1 MNWRF
6 VRCSVSRWRAEK
18 AAKPKV
24 AERWEMGMRANG
36 GRKGGAKSVFPSSVS
51 ALANG
56 LVGDANGPARTCQIR
71 ILSHAETM
79 TPSDAFVD
87 DSMDRKDS
95 LAASPRFT
103 VQRTPEGIRVQ
114 LQEGDGGPGTALTI
128 ERALALLENLLE
140 QGRAV
145 TIHD

>member
-1 MNWRF
+1 
-6 VRCSVSRWRAEK
+6 
-18 AAKPKV
+18 
-24 AERWEMGMRANG
+24 
-36 GRKGGAKSVFPSSVS
+36 
-51 ALANG
+51 
-56 LVGDANGPARTCQIR
+56 
-71 ILSHAETM
+71 
-79 TPSDAFVD
+79 
-87 DSMDRKDS
+87 
-95 LAASPRFT
+95 

>member
-1 MNWRF
+1 
-6 VRCSVSRWRAEK
+6 
-18 AAKPKV
+18 
-24 AERWEMGMRANG
+24 
-36 GRKGGAKSVFPSSVS
+36 
-51 ALANG
+51 
-56 LVGDANGPARTCQIR
+56 
-71 ILSHAETM
+71 M
-79 TPSDAFVD
+79 TASNAFVD
-87 DSMDRKDS
+87 NSMDRQDA

>member
-1 MNWRF
+1 MSQFHNNHFAVGWLVERLGLNA
-6 VRCSVSRWRAEK
+6 VSRRRKQWSHFSSSPRGALS
-18 AAKPKV
+18 AGAVV
-24 AERWEMGMRANG
+24 A
-36 GRKGGAKSVFPSSVS
+36 GA
-51 ALANG
+51 
-56 LVGDANGPARTCQIR
+56 CQIP

-87 DSMDRKDS
+87 DSMDRQDA

-114 LQEGDGGPGTALTI
+114 LQEGDTDPGTGLTI
-128 ERALALLENLLE
+128 DRALALLENLLE

>member
-1 MNWRF
+1 
-6 VRCSVSRWRAEK
+6 
-18 AAKPKV
+18 
-24 AERWEMGMRANG
+24 
-36 GRKGGAKSVFPSSVS
+36 
-51 ALANG
+51 
-56 LVGDANGPARTCQIR
+56 
-71 ILSHAETM
+71 M

-87 DSMDRKDS
+87 DSMGRQDA

-103 VQRTPEGIRVQ
+103 VHRAPEGIRVQ

>member
-1 MNWRF
+1 MSQFHNNHFAVGWLVERLGLNA
-6 VRCSVSRWRAEK
+6 VSRRRKQWSHFSSS
-18 AAKPKV
+18 PKGALSAGAVV
-24 AERWEMGMRANG
+24 A
-36 GRKGGAKSVFPSSVS
+36 GA
-51 ALANG
+51 
-56 LVGDANGPARTCQIR
+56 CQIP

-87 DSMDRKDS
+87 DSMDRQDA

-103 VQRTPEGIRVQ
+103 VQRTPDGVRVQ
-114 LQEGDGGPGTALTI
+114 LQEGDTDPGTGLTTD
-128 ERALALLENLLE
+128 RALALLENLLE

>member
-1 MNWRF
+1 
-6 VRCSVSRWRAEK
+6 
-18 AAKPKV
+18 
-24 AERWEMGMRANG
+24 
-36 GRKGGAKSVFPSSVS
+36 
-51 ALANG
+51 
-56 LVGDANGPARTCQIR
+56 
-71 ILSHAETM
+71 M
-79 TPSDAFVD
+79 TASDAFVD
-87 DSMDRKDS
+87 DSMDRQDS